1 MFAATGGAGLGDGF
15 GTGFGS
21 AMLDLDIEA
30 RRGRLAL
37 EVRLTAA
44 AGRITAV
51 FGPSGA
57 GKTTLV
63 NLIAGLDR
71 PDSGR
76 IVLDGEVLFDSAQ
89 GIDVPP
95 ERRGLGYVFQ
105 DGRLFPHLS
114 VRANLSFGMRRGR
127 GTGPD
132 MGRVVDLLGIAPLLD
147 RRPARLSGGERQR
160 VAMGRALLA
169 GPRLLL
175 MDEPLAS
182 TDVGRKN
189 EILPLI
195 EQMRDEFRLPIL
207 FVSHSMAEIVRLADE
222 MVLVEDGH
230 VRAAG
235 PLAELLS
242 RLDLLDA
249 TGREEAGSVLEVSVA
264 GHDPGDRLTRL
275 AFSGGEL
282 LVPLLTMP
290 AGARLRVRVHAR
302 DVALAL
308 APPAGLSVLN
318 VFSGRV
324 VEMAK
329 GDGATVDLRLDIGVP
344 LLSRITARSARALD
358 IAPGKSVHA
367 LVKSVAVDRR
377 AACGENGS

>member
-1 MFAATGGAGLGDGF
+1 
-15 GTGFGS
+15 
-21 AMLDLDIEA
+21 MLDLNVEA

-37 EVRLTAA
+37 EVRLTAES
-44 AGRITAV
+44 GRITAV

-71 PDSGR
+71 PDAGR
-76 IVLDGEVLFDSAQ
+76 IVLDDEVLFDSAR
-89 GIDVPP
+89 GIDLPP

-114 VRANLSFGMRRGR
+114 VRANLEFGARRR
-127 GTGPD
+127 RNPAPD
-132 MGRVVDLLGIAPLLD
+132 MEQVIGLLGIAPLLD
-147 RRPARLSGGERQR
+147 RRPAKLSGGERQR

-182 TDVGRKN
+182 IDAARKD

-195 EQMRDEFRLPIL
+195 EQMRDAFRLPIL
-207 FVSHSMAEIVRLADE
+207 FVSHAMDEIVRLADK
-222 MVLVEDGH
+222 MVLIEDGR

-235 PLAELLS
+235 APADLFS

-249 TGREEAGSVLEVSVA
+249 TGRAEAGSVLEVQVA
-264 GHDPGDRLTRL
+264 GHDDGDRLTRL
-275 AFSGGEL
+275 AFPGGEL
-282 LVPLLTMP
+282 LVPLLALP
-290 AGARLRVRVHAR
+290 AGARLRVRIHAR

-308 APPAGLSVLN
+308 DPPAGLRR
-318 VFSGRV
+318 GRAV
-324 VEMAK
+324 SAVRAFR
-329 GDGATVDLRLDIGVP
+329 GRGASHQAGRAPIRRCQSSRLR
-344 LLSRITARSARALD
+344 
-358 IAPGKSVHA
+358 
-367 LVKSVAVDRR
+367 
-377 AACGENGS
+377 